1 MFLKYKFDA
10 LSQEKTKHLFTKM
23 YGVEPPKKRMTLAEI
38 YNDENEFGAKKEEK
52 KSIGFL
58 NV

>member
-1 MFLKYKFDA
+1 
-10 LSQEKTKHLFTKM
+10 M
-23 YGVEPPKKRMTLAEI
+23 YGAEPPKKRMTLAEI